1 MGLKIQCGGQ
11 NVILFVLS
19 CHCSKICQ
27 KDCPHQNIF
36 KLTLSQKSFYV
47 FRKDR
52 QCKFIFLLSPSLD
65 LINIISVQ
73 ALEAMKV
80 AKWNLAEKL
89 VYFAGCRL
97 LSTTLSPY
105 SSLYISCDTDC
116 TIFILSQ
123 DENYCF
129 WSKMS
134 PKPFILTPC
143 HPEQGAITSQLNS
156 QLLIQNKSPFCKKQ
170 TKKSSFLWKF
180 NPFKQKLCLKSIMS
194 IKCTKESLP
203 RLPKNQ
209 HKFTYIDTEHL
220 SASSVAKQQQHSFK
234 SS

>member
-1 MGLKIQCGGQ
+1 MQIY
-11 NVILFVLS
+11 
-19 CHCSKICQ
+19 
-27 KDCPHQNIF
+27 IF
-36 KLTLSQKSFYV
+36 IEPKFRPDKHHLCTGSRSNESSQ
-47 FRKDR
+47 R
-52 QCKFIFLLSPSLD
+52 
-65 LINIISVQ
+65 
-73 ALEAMKV
+73 
-80 AKWNLAEKL
+80 NLAEKL

-97 LSTTLSPY
+97 LSTTLSPH
-105 SSLYISCDTDC
+105 SSLYSSCDTDC

-180 NPFKQKLCLKSIMS
+180 NPFKQKLCLNQSCQLNVLK
-194 IKCTKESLP
+194 KVCP
-203 RLPKNQ
+203 DYPKNNINLLTLTQNIYQ
-209 HKFTYIDTEHL
+209 HHL
-220 SASSVAKQQQHSFK
+220 SQNNSNTLSNLHETVVSSFASP
-234 SS
+234 

>member
-1 MGLKIQCGGQ
+1 MQIY
-11 NVILFVLS
+11 
-19 CHCSKICQ
+19 
-27 KDCPHQNIF
+27 IF
-36 KLTLSQKSFYV
+36 IEPKFRPDKHHLCTGSRSNESSQ
-47 FRKDR
+47 
-52 QCKFIFLLSPSLD
+52 Q
-65 LINIISVQ
+65 
-73 ALEAMKV
+73 
-80 AKWNLAEKL
+80 NLAEKL

-97 LSTTLSPY
+97 LSTTPSPH
-105 SSLYISCDTDC
+105 SSLYSSCDTDC

-180 NPFKQKLCLKSIMS
+180 NPFKQKLCLNQSCQLNVLK
-194 IKCTKESLP
+194 KVCP
-203 RLPKNQ
+203 DYPKNNINLLTLTQNIYQ
-209 HKFTYIDTEHL
+209 HHL
-220 SASSVAKQQQHSFK
+220 LQNNSNTLSNLHETVVSSFASA
-234 SS
+234 